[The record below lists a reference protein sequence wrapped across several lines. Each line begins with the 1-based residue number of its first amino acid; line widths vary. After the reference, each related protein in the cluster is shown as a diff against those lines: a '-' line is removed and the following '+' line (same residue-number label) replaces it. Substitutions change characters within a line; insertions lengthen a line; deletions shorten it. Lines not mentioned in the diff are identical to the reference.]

1 MIKMLDGIHIF
12 NFTLSQSSK
21 KKSRVNGFLS
31 HKLTRIDRI
40 KSTATTNISDIWG
53 CRKQII
59 TGKGESGK
67 AENHSHLY

>member
-1 MIKMLDGIHIF
+1 MESIYLISLFRKV
-12 NFTLSQSSK
+12 QK
-21 KKSRVNGFLS
+21 KKPRVNGFLS

-40 KSTATTNISDIWG
+40 KSTATTNILDIWG